1 MSEVLRFAWRNIG
14 RHRGRTAMTLAAISL
29 GVCALVLT
37 GGFIADV
44 YRQLGESLIH
54 SRSGHLQIAR
64 TGFFESGTRRPE
76 AFVIDDADA
85 IASRIAKHPEV
96 QDTMTRISFSG
107 LLNNGRADLP
117 IVGEGVEPAPEARL
131 GTSLRFVAGRA
142 LNESDRFAAVLGK
155 GLADSLA
162 VKPDDTVVLLASA
175 GEGELNTLDL
185 DVVGVFESFSAD
197 YDARAIRVPISA
209 ARELLA
215 TDPQAANTIVVV
227 LRDTSD
233 TAQMA
238 GVIGSDLREG
248 LELRTWK
255 QINDFYEKTVALYD
269 RQFGVLR
276 LIVLFMVLLAVANSV
291 NMTVLERTPEFGT
304 MRALGRRGSDVFRL
318 VLTEN
323 VLLGAL
329 GGTIG
334 VIVGVVLALIAS
346 AIGIPMPPPP
356 NANTGYVAQIRIVPT
371 ELALAFLTAVA
382 ATGIA
387 CLLPARRAARIPVVE
402 ALRAAI

>member
-1 MSEVLRFAWRNIG
+1 MSERLRFAWRNIL
-14 RHRGRTAMTLAAISL
+14 RHRGRTAMTLAAISF

-44 YRQLGESLIH
+44 YEQLGEALIRSH
-54 SRSGHLQIAR
+54 SGHLQIAR
-64 TGFFESGTRRPE
+64 AGFFETGTRRPE
-76 AFVIDDADA
+76 AFVIDDANA
-85 IASRIAKHPEV
+85 IADEIAERPEV
-96 QDTMTRISFSG
+96 QDAMARISFSG

-117 IVGEGVEPAPEARL
+117 IVGEGVEPGPEARL

-142 LNESDRFAAVLGK
+142 LGDSDRFSAVLGK

-162 VKPDDTVVLLASA
+162 VKPGDAVVLLASA

-197 YDARAIRVPISA
+197 YDARAIHVPIDA

-215 TDPQAANTIVVV
+215 TDPGAANTIVVV

-233 TAQMA
+233 TGRMAQA
-238 GVIGSDLREG
+238 IGSDLREG

-291 NMTVLERTPEFGT
+291 NMTVLERTAEFGT

-323 VLLGAL
+323 LLLGAL
-329 GGTIG
+329 GGLIG
-334 VIVGVVLALIAS
+334 VVIGVALALILS

-356 NANTGYVAQIRIVPT
+356 NANTGYVAQIRVVPI
-371 ELALAFLTAVA
+371 ELALAFLTAIA
-382 ATGIA
+382 ATVIA
-387 CLLPARRAARIPVVE
+387 CLLPARRAARIPVVD

>member
-1 MSEVLRFAWRNIG
+1 
-14 RHRGRTAMTLAAISL
+14 MTLAAISL

-44 YRQLGESLIH
+44 YLQLGESLIH

-76 AFVIDDADA
+76 AFLIDDADA
-85 IASRIAKHPEV
+85 VAMQIAKRPEV
-96 QDTMTRISFSG
+96 QDAMTRISFSG

-142 LNESDRFAAVLGK
+142 LHESDRFTTVLGK

-162 VKPDDTVVLLASA
+162 VNPGDTVILLASA

-185 DVVGVFESFSAD
+185 DVVGVFESFSTD
-197 YDARAIRVPISA
+197 YDARAIRIPISA
-209 ARELLA
+209 ARELLG
-215 TDPQAANTIVVV
+215 TDPQAANTIVIV
-227 LRDTSD
+227 LRDTAD
-233 TAQMA
+233 TAGMA
-238 GVIGSDLREG
+238 RAIGSELRDR

-291 NMTVLERTPEFGT
+291 NMTVVERTPEFGT

-318 VLTEN
+318 VFTEN

-329 GGTIG
+329 GGAIG
-334 VIVGVVLALIAS
+334 VIAGVALALIIS
-346 AIGIPMPPPP
+346 AIGIPMPPLP
-356 NANTGYVAQIRIVPT
+356 NANTGYLAEIRVVPT

-382 ATGIA
+382 ATAIA

-402 ALRAAI
+402 ALRAAV